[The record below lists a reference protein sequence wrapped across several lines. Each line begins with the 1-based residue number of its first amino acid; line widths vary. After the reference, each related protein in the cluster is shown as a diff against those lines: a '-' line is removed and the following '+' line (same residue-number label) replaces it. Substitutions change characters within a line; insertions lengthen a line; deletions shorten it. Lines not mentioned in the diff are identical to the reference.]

1 MELGLKKNVVRLSP
15 YDPTWEKAFMD
26 TKKQI
31 INCTALNSDQIQHI
45 GSTSIVGMPAKP
57 IIDIMVGIDSL
68 KQIDTKLFEQLKEAG
83 FLRLKVE
90 KSDEIVLA
98 RFTDKSYSVK
108 THFIHLVEK
117 DSKKWND
124 LLFFSIHLNQNS
136 QAREAYKELKQEIVA
151 QPGIGIQSYTD
162 QKWAFVRDIL
172 NQSKSN

>member
-1 MELGLKKNVVRLSP
+1 MELGLKKNDLRLSP
-15 YDPTWEKAFMD
+15 YDPSWEKAFMNI
-26 TKKQI
+26 KKQI
-31 INCTALNSDQIQHI
+31 IDCTALKPDRIQHI

-68 KQIDTKLFEQLKEAG
+68 KQIDAKLFTQLKEAG

-90 KSDEIVLA
+90 KPDEIVLA

-124 LLFFSIHLNQNS
+124 LLFFRNHLNQNS
-136 QAREAYKELKQEIVA
+136 QAKEAYKELKQELVV
-151 QPGIGIQSYTD
+151 QPGMEIQSYTEIC
-162 QKWAFVRDIL
+162 QRYFE
-172 NQSKSN
+172 SE